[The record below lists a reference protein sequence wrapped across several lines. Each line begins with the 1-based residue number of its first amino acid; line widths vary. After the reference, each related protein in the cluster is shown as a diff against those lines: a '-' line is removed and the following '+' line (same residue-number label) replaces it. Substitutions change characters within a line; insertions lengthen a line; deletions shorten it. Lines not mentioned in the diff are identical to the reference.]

1 MFVPCLTQQK
11 NIVDTQSR
19 ISKMNGA
26 MEERHTEIEHLTK
39 KELQLQ
45 ERYQKLITEIQNVL
59 NQKQTLLLKF
69 QGEKAFGGGLDSREK
84 SEFVTLNEKERKL
97 VSLYHSYK
105 CHHSLECHIETKG
118 PARFRNPCSLG
129 KST

>member
-59 NQKQTLLLKF
+59 NQKQALLLKF
-69 QGEKAFGGGLDSREK
+69 QGEKAFGGGLESHEK
-84 SEFVTLNEKERKL
+84 SEFVTLNDKEHKL
-97 VSLYHSYK
+97 VSLHHSYK

-118 PARFRNPCSLG
+118 PA
-129 KST
+129 